1 MLLVVHRPLST
12 LVPSVGGKKV
22 KVISVVKILLKKQSD
37 AAGSAPATVN
47 TCALILGKNE
57 SDLSCENFVYLRK
70 MLLVVHRPP
79 STLVPSF
86 GEKKV
91 KVIIFWKEV
100 CQNKKQSVVCL
111 SPQHLF
117 IESGKKS

>member
-1 MLLVVHRPLST
+1 MLQVVRRP
-12 LVPSVGGKKV
+12 
-22 KVISVVKILLKKQSD
+22 
-37 AAGSAPATVN
+37 PATVN

-86 GEKKV
+86 GEKK
-91 KVIIFWKEV
+91 
-100 CQNKKQSVVCL
+100 S
-111 SPQHLF
+111 
-117 IESGKKS
+117 ESGHFLERSMPKQKAVSSVLEPSTLVY